1 MKLSSHHCGPHH
13 SATKRAFRDAPT
25 PISPTP
31 FLSKISACPPE
42 LFHDGGCDHVETSPW
57 TGFYIITVSVMKE
70 LIRFFIL
77 PGPLACNLESVQIHI
92 NQQFLG
98 LQSQE

>member
-1 MKLSSHHCGPHH
+1 
-13 SATKRAFRDAPT
+13 
-25 PISPTP
+25 
-31 FLSKISACPPE
+31 
-42 LFHDGGCDHVETSPW
+42 
-57 TGFYIITVSVMKE
+57 MKE